1 MYKWDIPIIP
11 QNPINVHPI
20 ISHKMVDMMMALVVQ
35 KMAMAEGAEW
45 RVANLVM
52 TNIAMERSTIYGWFT
67 Y

>member
-1 MYKWDIPIIP
+1 
-11 QNPINVHPI
+11 
-20 ISHKMVDMMMALVVQ
+20 MVDMMMALVVQ